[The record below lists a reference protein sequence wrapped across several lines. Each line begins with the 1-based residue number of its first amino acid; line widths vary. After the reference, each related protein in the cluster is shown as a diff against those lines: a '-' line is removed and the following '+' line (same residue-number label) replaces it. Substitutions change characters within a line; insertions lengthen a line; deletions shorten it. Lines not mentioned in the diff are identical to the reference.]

1 MAEYKIMSPFEFY
14 EETKKGR
21 EFTLLDVRTPEEFA
35 GARMDYAINIPI
47 DQLEE
52 RIKAVTRGKPV
63 LCICRT
69 GARSAVAAE
78 ILARNGF
85 DAYNL
90 DGGMVDWNI
99 AQHVKKEISDE
110 EYAERREILKQ
121 H

>member
-52 RIKAVTRGKPV
+52 RIKAVLGIEFDYLTTCDSLKEKLYARGY
-63 LCICRT
+63 RD
-69 GARSAVAAE
+69 
-78 ILARNGF
+78 LAWF
-85 DAYNL
+85 
-90 DGGMVDWNI
+90 
-99 AQHVKKEISDE
+99 
-110 EYAERREILKQ
+110 
-121 H
+121 